1 MRVMHKLPVAPS
13 VAPDVVLIFGNTLDF
28 SKNQKRDPCRPAL
41 ARGAL
46 RDRHERWARDAMD
59 VLGRSALAAPTND
72 LNADGEV
79 VWS

>member
-1 MRVMHKLPVAPS
+1 MTFPKIRSMIRPVPRS
-13 VAPDVVLIFGNTLDF
+13 P
-28 SKNQKRDPCRPAL
+28 
-41 ARGAL
+41 RGAL

>member
-1 MRVMHKLPVAPS
+1 MIRPVPRS
-13 VAPDVVLIFGNTLDF
+13 P
-28 SKNQKRDPCRPAL
+28 
-41 ARGAL
+41 RGAL

>member
-1 MRVMHKLPVAPS
+1 
-13 VAPDVVLIFGNTLDF
+13 
-28 SKNQKRDPCRPAL
+28 
-41 ARGAL
+41 
-46 RDRHERWARDAMD
+46 MD